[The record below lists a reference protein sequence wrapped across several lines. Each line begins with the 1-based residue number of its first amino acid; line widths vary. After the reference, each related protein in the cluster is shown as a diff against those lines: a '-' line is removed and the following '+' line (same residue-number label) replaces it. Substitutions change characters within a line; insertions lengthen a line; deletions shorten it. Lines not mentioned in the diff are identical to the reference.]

1 MNSAVDLGRRTFLK
15 ASAAAGGGLIIS
27 FCLPAT
33 ARMTEA
39 AAVPTKLN
47 SFLKIGADGK
57 VTFFCGQVEMGQ
69 GAHNAL
75 AMLIAEELEVA
86 FDNVHI
92 EQGGIDPA
100 FGNPRYSGFKAM
112 GGFQATGGSSS
123 VRNVGIP
130 VRRAGATAQ
139 YMLTAAAA
147 EKMKVSPQ
155 ECVVDKGWVIHKPS
169 GKKVS
174 YGEVTAEAAKIS
186 PPSEGEIKL
195 KQPADFKII
204 GKATKRYDVPLK
216 VNGKA
221 VYGIDV
227 KRPGLL
233 TALVARSPVLGGK
246 VKSFNA
252 DKAMKVA
259 GVKKVVQ
266 ISSGVAVVADGFWPA
281 KKGRD
286 ALDINWDEGAMAQV
300 SSPDLYRSWADLA
313 KGGTAAERLKV
324 GDVDK
329 ALDSGAKRV
338 ESVYE
343 VPFLAHACMEP
354 MNATAHFKG
363 DSVEIW
369 APTQAQSWNQH
380 WVSQLTGLKPEAI
393 TIHTT
398 YLGGGFGR
406 RLESD
411 YAVEAVEISRAAGNV
426 PVKVVWTREDDTK
439 HSPYRPASL
448 NVLAAAL
455 DSSGMPFAWRHRI
468 VGASILQYF
477 KTFSHL
483 LRKDGLDPTSV
494 QGAADYFPYDI
505 ANVYVD
511 YVNNNPGVPA
521 GFWRSVGNSQN
532 GFILESFVD
541 ELAHAAGK
549 DPYQYRR
556 QLLNEPLAARLLA
569 VLDLA
574 AEKAAWDKP
583 LPAGVHRGIAAH
595 FAYGSYCGQVAE
607 VSVAKDGKLKVH
619 RVIAAIDA
627 GWVVNPETLAAQIES
642 GIVYGL
648 TAALYN
654 EITIKNGKVEQSNF
668 NDYKMLRMEEMPKVE
683 VHILQGQ
690 GEQGGGGE
698 PGTPPIAPAVC
709 NAIFAATG
717 KRIRKLPIKPELLGA

>member
-1 MNSAVDLGRRTFLK
+1 MKSAIDLERRTFLK

-27 FCLPAT
+27 FCFPGT
-33 ARMTEA
+33 ARMTH
-39 AAVPTKLN
+39 AAVAPTKLN

-75 AMLIAEELEVA
+75 AMLIAEELEVD
-86 FDNVHI
+86 FDNVHV

-100 FGNPRYSGFKAM
+100 FGNPRYSGFKAV
-112 GGFQATGGSSS
+112 GGFQATGGSST
-123 VRNVGIP
+123 VRNVGGP
-130 VRRAGATAQ
+130 VRRAGASARH
-139 YMLTAAAA
+139 MLTAAAA
-147 EKMKVSPQ
+147 EKMKVSLQ
-155 ECVVDKGWVIHKPS
+155 ECVAEKGWVIHKPS

-174 YGEVTAEAAKIS
+174 YGAVSSDAAKI
-186 PPSEGEIKL
+186 PPPAEGEIKL
-195 KQPADFKII
+195 KQPTEFRII
-204 GKATKRYDVPLK
+204 GKPTKRADIPLK

-221 VYGIDV
+221 IYGIDV

-233 TALVARSPVLGGK
+233 TAVVARSPVLGGK
-246 VKSFNA
+246 VRNFNA
-252 DKAMKVA
+252 AKAMA
-259 GVKKVVQ
+259 ITGVKKVVQ
-266 ISSGVAVVADGFWPA
+266 ISSGVAVVADDFWA
-281 KKGRD
+281 ASKGRD
-286 ALDINWDEGAMAQV
+286 VLEINWEEGAMAQV
-300 SSPDLYRSWADLA
+300 SSPDIYKSWAELA
-313 KGGTAAERLKV
+313 KGSTAAERLKV

-329 ALDSGAKRV
+329 ALDGGAKRV

-398 YLGGGFGR
+398 YIGGGFGR

-411 YAVEAVEISRAAGNV
+411 YVVEAVEVSRAAGNV

-439 HSPYRPASL
+439 HSPYRPASH
-448 NVLAAAL
+448 NVLTAAL
-455 DSSGMPFAWRHRI
+455 DSSGTPIAWRHRI

-477 KTFSHL
+477 RTFGHL

-511 YVNNNPGVPA
+511 YVSNNPGVPS

-532 GFILESFVD
+532 GFIMESFID

-556 QLLNEPLAARLLA
+556 QLMSKPPAARLLA
-569 VLDLA
+569 VLDLT
-574 AEKAAWDKP
+574 AEKASWSKP
-583 LPAGVHRGIAAH
+583 LPEGLHHGIAAH
-595 FAYGSYCGQVAE
+595 FAYGGYCAQVAE
-607 VSVAKDGKLKVH
+607 VSVAKDGVVKVH
-619 RVIAAIDA
+619 RVVAAIDC
-627 GWVVNPETLAAQIES
+627 GWVVNPATIVAQIES

-648 TAALYN
+648 SAALYN
-654 EITIKNGKVEQSNF
+654 EITVKNGKVEQSNF
-668 NDYKMLRMEEMPKVE
+668 NDYRALRISEMPKVE
-683 VHILQGQ
+683 VHILEGK
-690 GEQGGGGE
+690 GDQGGIGE

-717 KRIRKLPIKPELLGA
+717 KRIRKLPIKPELLSA

>member
-1 MNSAVDLGRRTFLK
+1 MKSAVNLERRTFLK

-27 FCLPAT
+27 FCLPGAARLAEAT
-33 ARMTEA
+33 SG
-39 AAVPTKLN
+39 PTKL
-47 SFLKIGADGK
+47 SPFLKIGADGK
-57 VTFFCGQVEMGQ
+57 VAFFCGQAEMGQ

-75 AMLIAEELEVA
+75 AMMIAEELEVD
-86 FDNVHI
+86 FKDVRI
-92 EQGGIDPA
+92 EQGGVDPA
-100 FGNPRYSGFKAM
+100 FGNPRYIGFKAV
-112 GGFQATGGSSS
+112 GGAQATGGSSS
-123 VRNVGIP
+123 VRNVGVP
-130 VRRAGATAQ
+130 VRRAGAAART
-139 YMLTAAAA
+139 MLIAAGA
-147 EKMKVSPQ
+147 ERMKVNPQ
-155 ECVVDKGWVIHKPS
+155 DCVAEKGWVIHKPN

-174 YGEVTAEAAKIS
+174 YGAVASDAAKTA
-186 PPSEGEIKL
+186 PPPEAEL

-204 GKATKRYDVPLK
+204 GKSTKRYDIPLK

-221 VYGIDV
+221 IYGIDV

-233 TALVARSPVLGGK
+233 TAVVARSPVLGGK
-246 VKSFNA
+246 LRSFNA
-252 DKAMKVA
+252 DRATKVK

-266 ISSGVAVVADGFWPA
+266 IGSGVAVVADSFWAA

-286 ALDINWDEGAMAQV
+286 ALEVTWDEGPMAQV
-300 SSPDLYRSWADLA
+300 SSPDMYRSWAELA
-313 KGGTAAERLKV
+313 KGSTAAERLKV
-324 GDVDK
+324 GDVGA
-329 ALDSGAKRV
+329 ALSGGAQRV
-338 ESVYE
+338 ESAYE

-369 APTQAQSWNQH
+369 APTQAQSWNEY

-398 YLGGGFGR
+398 FLGGGFGR

-411 YAVEAVEISRAAGNV
+411 YVVEAVETSRAAGNA
-426 PVKVVWTREDDTK
+426 PVKVVWTREDDTQ
-439 HSPYRPASL
+439 HSPYRPASYNL
-448 NVLAAAL
+448 LSAAL
-455 DSSGMPFAWRHRI
+455 DSNGMPVAWRHRI

-477 KTFSHL
+477 KTFGHL
-483 LRKDGLDPTSV
+483 LRNDGLDPTSV

-505 ANVYVD
+505 PNVYVD
-511 YVNNNPGVPA
+511 YVNNNPGVPS

-556 QLLNEPLAARLLA
+556 QLLSKPLAARLRA

-574 AEKAAWDKP
+574 AEKAGWDKM
-583 LPAGVHRGIAAH
+583 LPPGVHRGIAAH
-595 FAYGSYCGQVAE
+595 FAYGSYCAQVAE
-607 VSVAKDGKLKVH
+607 VSVAKDGAVKVH
-619 RVIAAIDA
+619 RVVAAIDP
-627 GWVVNPETLAAQIES
+627 GWTVNPDTIVAQTES
-642 GIVYGL
+642 AIIYGL
-648 TAALYN
+648 TAALYG
-654 EITIKNGKVEQSNF
+654 EITVKNGRVEQSNF
-668 NDYKMLRMEEMPKVE
+668 NDYKALRMEETPRIE

-690 GEQGGGGE
+690 GDQGGMGE

-717 KRIRKLPIKPELLGA
+717 KRIRKLPIKPELLSA

>member
-1 MNSAVDLGRRTFLK
+1 MKSAVDHERRTFLK
-15 ASAAAGGGLIIS
+15 ASVAAGGGLIIS
-27 FCLPAT
+27 FYSPGT
-33 ARMTEA
+33 ARLAEVA
-39 AAVPTKLN
+39 AAPTKLN
-47 SFLKIGADGK
+47 SFLKIGAAGK
-57 VTFFCGQVEMGQ
+57 ITFFCGQVEMGQ

-75 AMLIAEELEVA
+75 AMLIAEELEVDFA
-86 FDNVHI
+86 NVHI
-92 EQGGIDPA
+92 EQGGMDPA
-100 FGNPRYSGFKAM
+100 FGNPRYSGFKAV

-123 VRNVGIP
+123 VRNVGVP
-130 VRRAGATAQ
+130 VRRAGAATR

-147 EKMKVSPQ
+147 EKMKVSPA
-155 ECVVDKGWVIHKPS
+155 ECVAEKGWVSHPPS

-174 YGEVTAEAAKIS
+174 YGAVASEAAKIA
-186 PPSEGEIKL
+186 PPSEPVL
-195 KQPADFKII
+195 KQPGQLKII
-204 GKATKRYDVPLK
+204 GKSTKRQDIPFK
-216 VNGKA
+216 VNGRA
-221 VYGIDV
+221 IYGIDV

-233 TALVARSPVLGGK
+233 TAVVARPPVLGGK
-246 VKSFNA
+246 VRSFNA
-252 DKAMKVA
+252 GRAMKIK

-266 ISSGVAVVADGFWPA
+266 VSSGVAVVADSFWPA
-281 KKGRD
+281 KQGRD
-286 ALDINWDEGAMAQV
+286 ALDITWDEGPMAQV
-300 SSPDLYRSWADLA
+300 SSPDLYRSWAELA
-313 KGGTAAERLKV
+313 KGSTAAERLKV

-329 ALDSGAKRV
+329 ALDSGTNRV

-380 WVSQLTGLKPEAI
+380 WVSQLTGLPPSAI
-393 TIHTT
+393 AIHTS

-411 YAVEAVEISRAAGNV
+411 YVVEAVEISRAAGNA

-439 HSPYRPASL
+439 HSPYRPASH
-448 NVLAAAL
+448 NVLSAAL
-455 DSSGMPFAWRHRI
+455 DSSGMPIAWRHRI

-477 KTFSHL
+477 KTFGHL

-505 ANVYVD
+505 ANVTVD

-532 GFILESFVD
+532 GFIMESFID

-556 QLLNEPLAARLLA
+556 QLMSKPLAARLLG
-569 VLDLA
+569 VLDLV
-574 AEKAAWDKP
+574 AEKAGWGKP
-583 LPAGVHRGIAAH
+583 LPAGVDRGIAAH
-595 FAYGSYCGQVAE
+595 FAYGGYCAQVAE
-607 VSVAKDGKLKVH
+607 VSVAKDGLVKVH
-619 RVIAAIDA
+619 RVVAAIDC
-627 GWVVNPETLAAQIES
+627 GWVVNPDTIVAQIES

-654 EITIKNGKVEQSNF
+654 EITIKNGRVEQSNF
-668 NDYKMLRMEEMPKVE
+668 NDYPMLRMSEMPKVE
-683 VHILQGQ
+683 VHILEGQ
-690 GEQGGGGE
+690 GDQGGIGE

-717 KRIRKLPIKPELLGA
+717 KRIRKLPIKPELLSA

>member
-1 MNSAVDLGRRTFLK
+1 MKSAVDQGRRNFLK
-15 ASAAAGGGLIIS
+15 ASAAAGGGLIIA
-27 FCLPAT
+27 FHIPGVAPLAEAT
-33 ARMTEA
+33 VGA
-39 AAVPTKLN
+39 TKLN
-47 SFLKIGADGK
+47 SFLKIGTDGK
-57 VTFFCGQVEMGQ
+57 VTFSCGQVEMGQ

-75 AMLIAEELEVA
+75 SMMIAEELEVD
-86 FDNVHI
+86 FDNVRV

-100 FGNPRYSGFKAM
+100 FGNPRYSGFKAV

-130 VRRAGATAQ
+130 VRRAGAAART
-139 YMLTAAAA
+139 MLTTAAA
-147 EKMKVSPQ
+147 EKMNVSQ
-155 ECVVDKGWVIHKPS
+155 IECVAERGWVTHVPT
-169 GKKVS
+169 GKRVS
-174 YGEVTAEAAKIS
+174 YGTVVSAAARIAPPAE
-186 PPSEGEIKL
+186 PVL
-195 KQPADFKII
+195 KQPAQFRIL
-204 GKATKRYDVPLK
+204 GKATKRYDTPLK

-221 VYGIDV
+221 IYGIDV

-233 TALVARSPVLGGK
+233 TAVVARSPVLGGK

-252 DKAMKVA
+252 DGAMKIK

-266 ISSGVAVVADGFWPA
+266 VSSGVAVVGDSFWAA

-286 ALDINWDEGAMAQV
+286 ALDVNWDEGPMALV
-300 SSPDLYRSWADLA
+300 SSPDMYKSWAELA
-313 KGGTAAERLKV
+313 KGSAAAERLKV
-324 GDVDK
+324 GDVDA
-329 ALDSGAKRV
+329 ALASGAKRV

-343 VPFLAHACMEP
+343 VPFLAHTCMEP

-411 YAVEAVEISRAAGNV
+411 YAVEAVEVSRAAGNV
-426 PVKVVWTREDDTK
+426 PVKVVWTREDDMQ
-439 HSPYRPASL
+439 HSQYRPASH
-448 NVLAAAL
+448 NVISAAL
-455 DSSGMPFAWRHRI
+455 DPNGMPTAWRHRI

-477 KTFSHL
+477 KTFGHL
-483 LRKDGLDPTSV
+483 LRKDGMDPTSV

-505 ANVYVD
+505 PNVYVD
-511 YVNNNPGVPA
+511 YVNNNPGVPS

-532 GFILESFVD
+532 AFILESFVD
-541 ELAHAAGK
+541 ELAHAASK

-556 QLLNEPLAARLLA
+556 QLLNKPLAARLLA

-574 AEKAAWDKP
+574 AEKAGWGKS

-595 FAYGSYCGQVAE
+595 FAYGGYCAQVAE
-607 VSVAKDGKLKVH
+607 VSVAKDGAVKVH
-619 RVIAAIDA
+619 RVVAAIDS
-627 GWVVNPETLAAQIES
+627 GWVVNPDTIAAQIES
-642 GIVYGL
+642 GIIYGL
-648 TAALYN
+648 TAALYG

-668 NDYKMLRMEEMPKVE
+668 NDYKALRMEETPKIE
-683 VHILQGQ
+683 VHILQGE
-690 GEQGGGGE
+690 GDQGGIGE

-717 KRIRKLPIKPELLGA
+717 KRIRKLPIKPELLSA